1 MKTVIESMQSL
12 GMDNFRVAYTR
23 FLAFYSDNPS
33 GLYDGE
39 TSAKWQ
45 SKVNFASHPSTETEW
60 PPKLLTRFSSWRIEL
75 HNDMQESLQVWATF
89 LRFNPLNLAKIVCF
103 AKWVKGAKCVSDFLN
118 EKVLMILTCII
129 DTDKGSIKSTSK
141 LEALGRT
148 ILSGAIGW
156 ILTKFAYFTSISG
169 PRVAPKENSLKKN
182 LQKAN
187 FSNLVSYLLYT
198 Y

>member
-1 MKTVIESMQSL
+1 MKTVIKSMQSL

-103 AKWVKGAKCVSDFLN
+103 AKWVKGAKCVSSDFLN

-129 DTDKGSIKSTSK
+129 LKITAQLNQLVNWK
-141 LEALGRT
+141 LWVALFYPEQSVEFWQN
-148 ILSGAIGW
+148 LH
-156 ILTKFAYFTSISG
+156 ISQASQVLV
-169 PRVAPKENSLKKN
+169 RRRKKIRW
-182 LQKAN
+182 KKIYRKRI
-187 FSNLVSYLLYT
+187 SPI
-198 Y
+198 